1 MYRTKGYYTSAISK
15 VDVFKDLIQEKKLN
29 LIKEYEIKTI
39 KLDDLIKNINLSKVD
54 WIKIDVD
61 GSKYEVILGA
71 MNILKLFKPKLII
84 EIHSQEIGNKIQKIL
99 KDLGYKVSLIK
110 IWDNYHIFAEHE
122 SC

>member
-61 GSKYEVILGA
+61 GSEYEVILGA
-71 MNILKLFKPKLII
+71 MNILKL
-84 EIHSQEIGNKIQKIL
+84 L
-99 KDLGYKVSLIK
+99 KQNL
-110 IWDNYHIFAEHE
+110 
-122 SC
+122 